1 MNTHHKTLWMG
12 NIEPWMN
19 HTFLTSF
26 LNSINIF
33 PRRTIVKNPSNK
45 RGCAFLEFNTQE
57 QAEYILNNF
66 NGKIFNNL
74 ELKFN
79 WVRTFEEKY
88 STPKITKFTVS
99 NSCFNFI

>member
-1 MNTHHKTLWMG
+1 MNKTLWLG
-12 NIEPWMN
+12 NIESWMDSYYIKE
-19 HTFLTSF
+19 TLKQ
-26 LNSINIF
+26 LGIF
-33 PRRTIVKNPSNK
+33 PIKITIKAKNGK

-99 NSCFNFI
+99 NSYFNFI

>member
-1 MNTHHKTLWMG
+1 MNTSKSTLWMG
-12 NIEPWMN
+12 NIENWMT
-19 HTFLTSF
+19 HSYLYDLLKS
-26 LNSINIF
+26 SNIY
-33 PRRTIVKNPSNK
+33 PNKITIKNYPNK

-57 QAEYILNNF
+57 QAEFILNNF

-88 STPKITKFTVS
+88 SAPKITKFTVS
-99 NSCFNFI
+99 NSYFNFF